1 MDCKE
6 AESHVNDYID
16 GTMTVSQLE
25 TFLKHVRNCK
35 SCYDELETYYTIRV
49 AMSYLEEG
57 QAHSYNI
64 KEMLSEDMKGKDRY
78 IFRVKQQKIG
88 FGSLTTV
95 AFLSLFVMLFMRLN
109 PEQVREILE
118 LTYHWIGF

>member
-1 MDCKE
+1 MKEEVTVMDCKE

-64 KEMLSEDMKGKDRY
+64 KEMLSEDMKERIGISFALKSGK
-78 IFRVKQQKIG
+78 
-88 FGSLTTV
+88 
-95 AFLSLFVMLFMRLN
+95 RLAL
-109 PEQVREILE
+109 VL
-118 LTYHWIGF
+118 